1 MSRAGRMKLIRTWHR
16 RLAPIVGVQL
26 FLWSLGGLYFSW
38 VQLPSVKGETETA
51 SDLPP
56 DLKFENFL
64 AELPPLMRNSP
75 LPVMRDIRLGKLL
88 NLPVYRLIM
97 DDGHAETYNAI
108 TGRLISPISRTTA
121 IAVARADF
129 LPESPVRQVTLMEQ
143 PVSEYGGPLPA
154 WKVTFAHWK
163 APAIYVS
170 TQTGEVTARR
180 NRLWR
185 AYDFLWMLHI
195 LDFGHRENVNNWLLR
210 IMSLLGLVTIGS
222 GYYLFYLTAGAAPI
236 RRRRKTKKR

>member
-1 MSRAGRMKLIRTWHR
+1 MSRTGRKKLIRTWHR
-16 RLAPIVGVQL
+16 RLGPIVGLQL

-38 VQLPSVKGETETA
+38 VQLPAVKGETETA
-51 SDLPP
+51 GDLPP

-64 AELPPLMRNSP
+64 AELPPLMRNST
-75 LPVMRDIRLGKLL
+75 LPAMRDIRLGKLL
-88 NLPVYRLIM
+88 NIPVYRLIM
-97 DDGHAETYNAI
+97 DQGHAETYNAI
-108 TGRLISPISRTTA
+108 TGQLISPIGRTIA

-129 LPESPVRQVTLMEQ
+129 RPPAPVRQVTLVEQ
-143 PVSEYGGPLPA
+143 PLSEYRGPLPA

-195 LDFGHRENVNNWLLR
+195 LDFGERENFNNWLLR
-210 IMSLLGLVTIGS
+210 LMSVLGLVTIGS
-222 GYYLFYLTAGAAPI
+222 GYYLWYLTSTPPPT
-236 RRRRKTKKR
+236 RPRRKAKRR